1 MEEKAQKLTELI
13 NDFFGVDA
21 MYYSVDSHALAWHL
35 IDNGVTLE

>member
-13 NDFFGVDA
+13 NDFFGADV
-21 MYYSVDSHALAWHL
+21 MYFGVDSNALTWHL